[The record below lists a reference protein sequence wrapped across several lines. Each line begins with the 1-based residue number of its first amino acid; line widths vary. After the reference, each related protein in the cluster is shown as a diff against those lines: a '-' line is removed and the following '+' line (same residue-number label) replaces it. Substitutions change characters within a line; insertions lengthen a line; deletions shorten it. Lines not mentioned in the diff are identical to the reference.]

1 MKVFLS
7 YADADKEFV
16 KDLASRLSK
25 AGYEVWDPDWEV
37 LPGDN
42 LPLKIGEALK

>member
-16 KDLASRLSK
+16 KDFASRLSK
-25 AGYEVWDPDWEV
+25 EVYDD
-37 LPGDN
+37 GI
-42 LPLKIGEALK
+42 PLGSAARG

>member
-25 AGYEVWDPDWEV
+25 EGYEVWIP
-37 LPGDN
+37 
-42 LPLKIGEALK
+42 IGKCCQGITGR